1 MWEPVGR
8 DNLATHYP
16 SASAERRATMK
27 LVGVGSCLSRFAAA
41 ARMGAGLKTM
51 RQLYSLGVIY
61 RRVSRGRAGDLDCA
75 LSRGSSDR
83 EIRFARVWRGQ
94 AAQGRES

>member
-27 LVGVGSCLSRFAAA
+27 LVEVGSCLSRFAAA

-51 RQLYSLGVIY
+51 RQLYSLGVIISKGIPG
-61 RRVSRGRAGDLDCA
+61 SRGRFRLRSE
-75 LSRGSSDR
+75 SR
-83 EIRFARVWRGQ
+83 
-94 AAQGRES
+94 

>member
-27 LVGVGSCLSRFAAA
+27 LVELVRVSRFAAA
-41 ARMGAGLKTM
+41 QDGRGAKDHETA
-51 RQLYSLGVIY
+51 V
-61 RRVSRGRAGDLDCA
+61 
-75 LSRGSSDR
+75 
-83 EIRFARVWRGQ
+83 
-94 AAQGRES
+94 

>member
-8 DNLATHYP
+8 DNLATYFP
-16 SASAERRATMK
+16 SASAERGASMK

-41 ARMGAGLKTM
+41 ARMGAGLKAM

-61 RRVSRGRAGDLDCA
+61 RRVIPG
-75 LSRGSSDR
+75 
-83 EIRFARVWRGQ
+83 
-94 AAQGRES
+94 